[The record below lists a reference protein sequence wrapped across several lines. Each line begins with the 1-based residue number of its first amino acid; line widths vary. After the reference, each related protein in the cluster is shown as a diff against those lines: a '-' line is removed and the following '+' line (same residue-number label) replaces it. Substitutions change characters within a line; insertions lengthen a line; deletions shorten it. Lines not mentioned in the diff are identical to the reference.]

1 MCVGRNTQITQ
12 NNKFAISLQY
22 LEKEASDEIDFLDV
36 NKYES
41 FLQVD
46 FNTFLVSICYK
57 VILSWSSIQKVLK
70 VTSLQYF
77 YNISKKKLVMEF
89 IFCMQINIK
98 VSTSLQ
104 YRFWW
109 KCPDMFKVP
118 N

>member
-22 LEKEASDEIDFLDV
+22 HVKEASDEIDFLDV
-36 NKYES
+36 DKYES

-109 KCPDMFKVP
+109 KYPDMFKVP